1 MLGRSAFSGTSWAVE
16 PCERDSAQQLSS
28 QSGDSLGLLSRW
40 KEIKTAAAAVML
52 SSAAS
57 LPLSAH
63 LDAPLTL
70 MSRYASLSAGDA
82 AVTAVVM

>member
-1 MLGRSAFSGTSWAVE
+1 
-16 PCERDSAQQLSS
+16 
-28 QSGDSLGLLSRW
+28 
-40 KEIKTAAAAVML
+40 ML

-70 MSRYASLSAGDA
+70 MSRYASLWAGDA
-82 AVTAVVM
+82 AVAAAVM